1 MMHHRRHTSGCRFM
15 GMRSMSRD
23 ESMVE
28 YMLKMLVQ
36 VLINFSM
43 GLIMALVVSVVC
55 FFFSL
60 ASFDLLL
67 SGREGGGG
75 NAAFVE
81 TIIFIFFVVSLIL
94 SDDNNG
100 RKRDHMYLF
109 TIIWMRCAPLR
120 QIFIFGLWGI
130 IRTYQ
135 PNPLTG
141 LFFFVTA
148 SCAAFAFVSSYLMFL
163 FGAAGGGLYGM
174 AKLAES
180 NMRIE
185 GGGGGGGGQQRRD
198 IRGGRIDRTGGGGYN
213 RPHYQ

>member
-1 MMHHRRHTSGCRFM
+1 MMHHRHRDRFM

-28 YMLKMLVQ
+28 YMLKMLMQ

-43 GLIMALVVSVVC
+43 GLIMALVVSSVSFRC
-55 FFFSL
+55 RLIYFF
-60 ASFDLLL
+60 
-67 SGREGGGG
+67 GRR
-75 NAAFVE
+75 AFVRPY
-81 TIIFIFFVVSLIL
+81 IHLLCCSLIL
-94 SDDNNG
+94 TMKIMDERDDVFIHNCG
-100 RKRDHMYLF
+100 
-109 TIIWMRCAPLR
+109 CAP

-148 SCAAFAFVSSYLMFL
+148 SCAAFAFVSSYLMVL

-180 NMRIE
+180 NMRIA
-185 GGGGGGGGQQRRD
+185 GGGRGQGQRRD
-198 IRGGRIDRTGGGGYN
+198 IHGGRIDRTGGGV
-213 RPHYQ
+213 Q

>member
-1 MMHHRRHTSGCRFM
+1 MMDGCP
-15 GMRSMSRD
+15 
-23 ESMVE
+23 
-28 YMLKMLVQ
+28 
-36 VLINFSM
+36 
-43 GLIMALVVSVVC
+43 
-55 FFFSL
+55 
-60 ASFDLLL
+60 
-67 SGREGGGG
+67 
-75 NAAFVE
+75 
-81 TIIFIFFVVSLIL
+81 
-94 SDDNNG
+94 
-100 RKRDHMYLF
+100 
-109 TIIWMRCAPLR
+109 PLR

-185 GGGGGGGGQQRRD
+185 GGGEVVVVRVS
-198 IRGGRIDRTGGGGYN
+198 RGGTCAGVGSIGPGEGTIDLIISEMFFLLLRGASSRTSST
-213 RPHYQ
+213 R

>member
-1 MMHHRRHTSGCRFM
+1 MDERRPNNDNIIH
-15 GMRSMSRD
+15 
-23 ESMVE
+23 
-28 YMLKMLVQ
+28 
-36 VLINFSM
+36 
-43 GLIMALVVSVVC
+43 IMDDAL
-55 FFFSL
+55 
-60 ASFDLLL
+60 
-67 SGREGGGG
+67 
-75 NAAFVE
+75 
-81 TIIFIFFVVSLIL
+81 
-94 SDDNNG
+94 
-100 RKRDHMYLF
+100 
-109 TIIWMRCAPLR
+109 APTLQ

-135 PNPLTG
+135 PNPITG

-185 GGGGGGGGQQRRD
+185 GGGGGGGDGQQRRD
-198 IRGGRIDRTGGGGYN
+198 IRGGRIDRTGGGYN